1 MKIGILSDT
10 HNHADNTRAALAELR
25 RREIARLVHCGDIT
39 TPEIVHLFA
48 GWDVTFVW
56 GNMDRDWAEL
66 SDAARRIGVSIPQ
79 MSREI
84 EIDGTLIGIT
94 HGADQKI
101 LYNMMMSGKYVYVC
115 HGHTHERRDEV
126 RSAYG
131 VRLINP
137 GALGGSRPQARSV
150 CILDPAS
157 GDLEFIEFP
166 EMA

>member
-1 MKIGILSDT
+1 MNLGILSDT
-10 HNHADNTRAALAELR
+10 HDNADNTRAALPELR
-25 RREIARLVHCGDIT
+25 RRGITRLVHCGDIT

-48 GWDVTFVW
+48 GWDVAFVW
-56 GNMDRDWAEL
+56 GNMDHNWAEL
-66 SDAARRIGVSIPQ
+66 SDAARRIGVAIPQ
-79 MSREI
+79 MSRAI
-84 EIDGTLIGIT
+84 QIDSKLIGIT

-101 LYNMMMSGKYVYVC
+101 LYNMMMSGKYVYLC

-150 CILDPAS
+150 CILDPVS
-157 GDLEFIEFP
+157 DDLEFIEFP

>member
-10 HNHADNTRAALAELR
+10 HNHADNTRAALAELHR
-25 RREIARLVHCGDIT
+25 RGITRLVHCGDIT

-56 GNMDRDWAEL
+56 GNMDDNWAEL
-66 SDAARRIGVSIPQ
+66 SDAARLIGVPIPK
-79 MSREI
+79 MSHEI
-84 EIDGTLIGIT
+84 QIDGKLIGIT
-94 HGADQKI
+94 HGADQNM
-101 LYNMMMSGKYVYVC
+101 LYGMMMSGKYVYVC

-157 GDLEFIEFP
+157 NEVEFITFP
-166 EMA
+166 EMT